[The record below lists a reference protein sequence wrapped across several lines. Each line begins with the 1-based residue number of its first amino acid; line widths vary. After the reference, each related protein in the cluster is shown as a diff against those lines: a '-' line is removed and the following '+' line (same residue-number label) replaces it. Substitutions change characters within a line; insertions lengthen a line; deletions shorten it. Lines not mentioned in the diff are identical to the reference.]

1 VIFGFQIFPEGSVIP
16 MSVDPIL
23 ADLNPPQEEAVL
35 HGEGP
40 LLILAGAGSGKTRV
54 ITRRIAYLIGRRD
67 VQPWQIL
74 AVTFTNKA
82 ADEMRRRVEQLLGAR
97 GLTVA
102 LGTFHSTCV
111 KILRKWHRELN
122 LRSSFVIY
130 DEADQLSLIRDCL
143 KTLDWSERTLNP
155 RGVAARISRAKNE
168 MLTPGEYAT
177 LANDFTEE
185 RTAKIYALYQDR
197 LRACHAV
204 DFDDLLMLT
213 VLLFRDKPHVLQY
226 HQNLWRYVLV
236 DEYQDTNHAQYQIVN
251 FLSRAH
257 GNLCVVGDDDQS
269 IYRWRGADLN
279 NILDFEQDHPGCTVI
294 RLEQNYRSTQ
304 NILDGAGGVVAHNV
318 GRKGKT
324 LWTENPA
331 GGPIVFYQA
340 RDEQAEADFV
350 VRTIR
355 TLSAEG
361 GYALDDFAVF
371 YRTNA
376 QSRVLEDALR
386 REVTPYVIV
395 GGLRFYERKEIKDI
409 LSYLRLVANPDDAQ
423 SFKRVVNVPPRGI
436 GQATLDRL
444 EGLAVA
450 ERISI
455 WEACKL
461 AGDRKIL
468 GPRAVKALSELVAL
482 IERTRAKLEVITV
495 PELTLELLETTG
507 YLADLKNEGTIEA
520 ESRIENL
527 EELVSAAREF
537 MERSED
543 QSLQAFLDSVALIAD
558 IDELA
563 EGTGAVTLMTLHSAK
578 GLEFPLVFMTGME
591 ERLFPHVRALED
603 RDQMEEERR
612 LCYVGMT
619 RARERLFLT
628 NARRRRI
635 FGQDQY
641 NQPSRFIADV
651 PRDFLDLEEEFQPA
665 LGFGQRERSRE
676 QERHYSGVRRQ
687 ESEVRSQKSEE
698 RLTPDSVSGEKP
710 ARHNLAAVFEM
721 EHEQELGNE
730 VRVVPDE
737 AEGVAIGMRVRHAK
751 FGTGT
756 IRKIEGNGDAQK
768 VIVWFNTVGPKKL
781 LVRFAGLERV

>member
-1 VIFGFQIFPEGSVIP
+1 MTI
-16 MSVDPIL
+16 DPIL
-23 ADLNPPQEEAVL
+23 TDLNPPQEEAVL

-54 ITRRIAYLIGRRD
+54 ITRRIAYLIGRRG

-82 ADEMRRRVEQLLGAR
+82 ADEMRRRVEQVLGAR

-122 LRSSFVIY
+122 FRSSFVIY
-130 DEADQLSLIRDCL
+130 DDADQLSLIKDCL
-143 KTLDWSERTLNP
+143 KTLDLSERALNP

-177 LANDFTEE
+177 VANDFTEE
-185 RTAKIYALYQDR
+185 RTAKIYALYQER
-197 LRACHAV
+197 LQASHAV

-226 HQNLWRYVLV
+226 YQNLWRYVLV

-279 NILDFEQDHPGCTVI
+279 NILDFEQDHPGCKVI
-294 RLEQNYRSTQ
+294 RLEQNYRSSQ
-304 NILDGAGGVVAHNV
+304 NILDAAGGVVAHNV

-324 LWTENPA
+324 LWTENPT
-331 GGPIVFYQA
+331 GEPLTFYQA

-355 TLSAEG
+355 TLAADG
-361 GYALDDFAVF
+361 GNTLDDFAIF

-409 LSYLRLVANPDDAQ
+409 LSYLRVVANPDDTQ
-423 SFKRVVNVPPRGI
+423 SFKRIVNVPSRGI
-436 GQATLDRL
+436 GQATVDKL
-444 EGLAVA
+444 EGLAIA

-455 WEACKL
+455 WEACSL
-461 AGDRKIL
+461 VGERKIL
-468 GPRAVKALSELVAL
+468 GPKAVKALNELVAL
-482 IERTRAKLEVITV
+482 VERTRAKLEVATV
-495 PELTLELLETTG
+495 PELILELLETTG
-507 YLADLKNEGTIEA
+507 YLADLKNEGTVEA
-520 ESRIENL
+520 ESRVENL
-527 EELVSAAREF
+527 QELVSAARDF

-558 IDELA
+558 IDELS
-563 EGTGAVTLMTLHSAK
+563 EGRGTVTLMTLHSAK
-578 GLEFPLVFMTGME
+578 GLEFPVVFITGME
-591 ERLFPHVRALED
+591 EGVFPHARALTDDEEL
-603 RDQMEEERR
+603 EEERR

-619 RARERLFLT
+619 RAKDRLYLS
-628 NARRRRI
+628 AALSRRL
-635 FGQDQY
+635 Y
-641 NQPSRFIADV
+641 NNDAFNLPSRFLDEV
-651 PRDFLDLEEEFQPA
+651 PAQLMEREDG
-665 LGFGQRERSRE
+665 LGGGGATR
-676 QERHYSGVRRQ
+676 
-687 ESEVRSQKSEE
+687 
-698 RLTPDSVSGEKP
+698 
-710 ARHNLAAVFEM
+710 ARHSLGGGEPSRAAGGPRYEPLEPFIDHLQV
-721 EHEQELGNE
+721 GT
-730 VRVVPDE
+730 
-737 AEGVAIGMRVRHAK
+737 RVRHPDW
-751 FGTGT
+751 GIGT
-756 IRKIEGNGDAQK
+756 IKERIGEGEDLK
-768 VIVWFNTVGPKKL
+768 VVVTFAGVGRKKL
-781 LVRFAGLERV
+781 APKFVYLEQA